1 MIKKLFTGISALVLT
16 LCCTGIL
23 SCGKV
28 DKSSPDSGNKEEEE
42 TAGTLFEGK
51 TLVVY
56 YSFTGNSEKIA
67 KEIHSKV
74 EGDILEIEPAE
85 EGIDYAADSYAA
97 GDALIKKIVDNPS
110 SAASY
115 PDIKE
120 VKIDASDY
128 GCVVVVAP
136 LWWSHMAA
144 PMQSFLF
151 KYGKDFKGKKIALAC
166 SSHSSGISGVSADLK
181 RLVPAGDHMG
191 EDLWVNNSSRSKMKD
206 MVADWVKKK
215 FK

>member
-1 MIKKLFTGISALVLT
+1 MIKKLFTGISALVLA
-16 LCCTGIL
+16 LCCTGML
-23 SCGKV
+23 SC
-28 DKSSPDSGNKEEEE
+28 DKADTSSSEKDNSDGE
-42 TAGTLFEGK
+42 TTDTRFEGK

-67 KEIHSKV
+67 KEIHSKI
-74 EGDILEIEPAE
+74 EGDILEIKPAD
-85 EGIDYAADSYAA
+85 EGIDYAADGYAA
-97 GDALIKKIVDNPS
+97 GDALIKKIVDNPN
-110 SAASY
+110 SASSY

-120 VKIDASDY
+120 VKIDAADY

-181 RLVPAGDHMG
+181 RLVPEGDFMG

-206 MVADWVKKK
+206 MVTDWVKKK

>member
-1 MIKKLFTGISALVLT
+1 MEMKRIKAISALAVM
-16 LCCTGIL
+16 LCGIGIF

-28 DKSSPDSGNKEEEE
+28 DKSSPDSGNKDEEE

-74 EGDILEIEPAE
+74 EGDILEIKPDE
-85 EGIDYAADSYAA
+85 EGIDYAADGYAA

-115 PDIKE
+115 PDIK
-120 VKIDASDY
+120 
-128 GCVVVVAP
+128 P
-136 LWWSHMAA
+136 
-144 PMQSFLF
+144 
-151 KYGKDFKGKKIALAC
+151 
-166 SSHSSGISGVSADLK
+166 
-181 RLVPAGDHMG
+181 
-191 EDLWVNNSSRSKMKD
+191 
-206 MVADWVKKK
+206 
-215 FK
+215 

>member
-1 MIKKLFTGISALVLT
+1 MIKKLFTGISALVLA

-23 SCGKV
+23 SC
-28 DKSSPDSGNKEEEE
+28 DKADTSSSEKDNSDGEPTENR
-42 TAGTLFEGK
+42 FEGK

-74 EGDILEIEPAE
+74 ESDILEIKPAE
-85 EGIDYAADSYAA
+85 EGIDYAADGYAA
-97 GDALIKKIVDNPS
+97 GDALIKKIVDNPN
-110 SAASY
+110 SASSY
-115 PDIKE
+115 PAIKE

-128 GCVVVVAP
+128 GCVVVVEP

-166 SSHSSGISGVSADLK
+166 SSHSSGISGVSSDLK

-206 MVADWVKKK
+206 LVEEWVKKK

>member
-1 MIKKLFTGISALVLT
+1 MIKKLFTGISALVLA

-23 SCGKV
+23 SCDKADTSSSEKDNSDGEPAGK
-28 DKSSPDSGNKEEEE
+28 K
-42 TAGTLFEGK
+42 FEGK

-74 EGDILEIEPAE
+74 EGDILEIMPAE
-85 EGIDYAADSYAA
+85 EGIDYAADGYAA
-97 GDALIKKIVDNPS
+97 GDALIKKIVDNPN
-110 SAASY
+110 SASSY
-115 PDIKE
+115 PAIKE

-166 SSHSSGISGVSADLK
+166 SSHSSGISGVSSDLK
-181 RLVPAGDHMG
+181 RLVPEGDYMG
-191 EDLWVNNSSRSKMKD
+191 EYLWVNNSSRSKMKSL
-206 MVADWVKKK
+206 VEDWVKKK

>member
-1 MIKKLFTGISALVLT
+1 MLCGIGIFSCDKADTSSSEKDNSDGEPAGKK
-16 LCCTGIL
+16 
-23 SCGKV
+23 
-28 DKSSPDSGNKEEEE
+28 
-42 TAGTLFEGK
+42 FEGK

-67 KEIHSKV
+67 KEIHSKI
-74 EGDILEIEPAE
+74 EGDILEIKPAE
-85 EGIDYAADSYAA
+85 EGIDYAADGYAA

-115 PDIKE
+115 PDIKATDF
-120 VKIDASDY
+120 KASDY

-166 SSHSSGISGVSADLK
+166 SSHSSGISGVSSDLK

-206 MVADWVKKK
+206 MVTDWVKKK

>member
-1 MIKKLFTGISALVLT
+1 MEMKRIKAISALAVM
-16 LCCTGIL
+16 LCGIGIF
-23 SCGKV
+23 SCSKA
-28 DKSSPDSGNKEEEE
+28 DNPSPDSGNKEEEE

-85 EGIDYAADSYAA
+85 EGIDYAADGYAA

-115 PDIKE
+115 PEIKA
-120 VKIDASDY
+120 VDFKASDY

-181 RLVPAGDHMG
+181 RLVPEGSFMG